1 MLQMAIYLL
10 RINAWVASTIKT
22 EQQQRFCVV
31 LDVFSMQDFFIFY

>member
-1 MLQMAIYLL
+1 MLQIAMYLF

-31 LDVFSMQDFFIFY
+31 LDVFSMHYLF